1 MKFIKSFTLFES
13 TPEMSA
19 DIGVFLK
26 DSGISPDFVPHED
39 FYKYKWLL
47 PKGKKSKWYY
57 AKESNG
63 IYQIPTSK
71 GFLDSVD
78 VELREA
84 VRCLHE
90 MNIPT
95 TPSCSGH
102 FYKEDYYEDVYKDLL
117 KECQSINSTGLELID
132 PETEEISFIKDKSYK
147 IPWNMKSFVERGI
160 GHGHIGTIGIF
171 DPSKKVITAL
181 KEGSHKCSQILED
194 GDLMLFITN
203 PKNESELKEAWESFT
218 NTIKGM

>member
-1 MKFIKSFTLFES
+1 MKFIQSFTLFES

-19 DIGVFLK
+19 DLGVFLK

-63 IYQIPTSK
+63 IYQIPTSER
-71 GFLDSVD
+71 FLDSVD
-78 VELREA
+78 AELKES
-84 VRCLHE
+84 VRYLHE
-90 MNIPT
+90 MDIPT

-102 FYKEDYYEDVYKDLL
+102 FYKENYYEDVYNDLI

-132 PETEEISFIKDKSYK
+132 PETEEISFIKDQTYK
-147 IPWNMKSFVERGI
+147 IPWNRKSFIERGI
-160 GHGHIGTIGIF
+160 GHGHIGTIGLF

-181 KEGSHKCSQILED
+181 KEGTPKCSQILEED
-194 GDLMLFITN
+194 NLTIFITN
-203 PKNESELKEAWESFT
+203 PKSKSELKEAWGWFT
-218 NTIKGM
+218 NKIKGM